1 MGKCRGQ
8 LALCLGA
15 LALVLLVG
23 GVGFAQEEDEP
34 LVNIMLFETDLREAL
49 SEISLQTGVTI
60 IADQTV
66 SGQVTADLQD
76 VPLEKALRM
85 ILCKRQS

>member
-1 MGKCRGQ
+1 M
-8 LALCLGA
+8 LIVGA
-15 LALVLLVG
+15 VAH
-23 GVGFAQEEDEP
+23 AQEDEP

-49 SEISLQTGVTI
+49 NEISLQTGVTI

-85 ILCKRQS
+85 ILFTGGLSYRKVDANYIVG

>member
-1 MGKCRGQ
+1 MGKCRRQ
-8 LALCLGA
+8 LALCLW
-15 LALVLLVG
+15 ALVLIFLVG

-34 LVNIMLFETDLREAL
+34 LVNIMLFETDLRESL

-76 VPLEKALRM
+76 VPW
-85 ILCKRQS
+85 KRP